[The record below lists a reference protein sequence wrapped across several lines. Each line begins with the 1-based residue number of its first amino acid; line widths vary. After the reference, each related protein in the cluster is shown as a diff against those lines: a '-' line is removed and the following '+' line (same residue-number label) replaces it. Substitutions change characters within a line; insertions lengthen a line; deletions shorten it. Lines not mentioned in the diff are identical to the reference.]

1 MAEQVINAV
10 YALAEHPDKFCDEVI
25 RNLTGRAFGRPR
37 KGGEGEEVQQGE
49 GKEEKDGE
57 DREVEADEDKVKDKD
72 AMDEDHPGN
81 KTVTEGDMTMLEPT
95 QASQYTQDDKGK
107 EKDVGDAFE
116 LAQLL
121 FVVGHVAIKHI
132 VFLELVEREWKRQ
145 KDEKQAGGSRFVWF

>member
-10 YALAEHPDKFCDEVI
+10 YALAEHPDKFCNEII
-25 RNLTGRAFGRPR
+25 RKLTERAFGRVGKAR
-37 KGGEGEEVQQGE
+37 EDVKMQHGEVEEVKVKNE
-49 GKEEKDGE
+49 NVDV
-57 DREVEADEDKVKDKD
+57 DVDEDENKDKGV
-72 AMDEDHPGN
+72 MIEDHPSN
-81 KTVTEGDMTMLEPT
+81 NTITEADVMMLEPT

-116 LAQLL
+116 LAQLV

-145 KDEKQAGGSRFVWF
+145 KDEKQAGEFS